1 MITNGKFGK
10 YGGIFVPELI
20 IPALEELEEAFLRYK
35 DDKKFNEELDFY
47 LSEFAGRPTS
57 LYHAKNL
64 SKKFGCKIYLKRE
77 DMLHTGAHKI
87 NNTLGQGLL
96 AKYMGKKRLIA
107 ETGAGQHGIATAVV
121 GAMLSIPTEV
131 YMGSEDVER
140 QKLNVF
146 RMELSGG
153 SVIPVETGSK
163 TLKDAINEAFRDWIT
178 NVEDT
183 HYLIG
188 STMGPHPYPTMVKH
202 FQKVIGTETRKQIL
216 KKEGKLPDAVIA
228 CVGGGSNAMGI
239 FSGFVDDEGVALIGV
254 EGGGDGIET
263 ERTGATLCKGTEGI
277 LHGSLSFVLQNN
289 DGQIKEA
296 HSVSAG
302 LDYPGVG
309 PEHAHLKV
317 IGRAD
322 YVAVTNKEAL
332 KAFGLLSRYEGI
344 IPALESSHAV
354 AYALKYAK
362 LEENKDKTIV
372 FNLSGRG
379 DKDMFLVAKE
389 MGVEV

>member
-20 IPALEELEEAFLRYK
+20 ILALEELEEAFLRYK
-35 DDKKFNEELDFY
+35 DDEKFNEELDFY

-57 LYHAKNL
+57 LYYAKNL

-121 GAMLSIPTEV
+121 GAMLSLPTEV

-146 RMELSGG
+146 RMELSG
-153 SVIPVETGSK
+153 SKVLPVESGSK

-202 FQKVIGTETRKQIL
+202 FQKVIGNEARKQIL
-216 KKEGKLPDAVIA
+216 EKEGKLPDAVIA

-239 FSGFVDDEGVALIGV
+239 FSGFVDDDVILIGV
-254 EGGGDGIET
+254 EGGGDGVET

-317 IGRAD
+317 TGRAD
-322 YVAVTNKEAL
+322 YVAVTNNEAL
-332 KAFGLLSRYEGI
+332 RAFELLSRYEGI

-354 AYALKYAK
+354 AYALKYA
-362 LEENKDKTIV
+362 EENKGKTIII
-372 FNLSGRG
+372 NLSGRG

>member
-1 MITNGKFGK
+1 
-10 YGGIFVPELI
+10 
-20 IPALEELEEAFLRYK
+20 
-35 DDKKFNEELDFY
+35 
-47 LSEFAGRPTS
+47 
-57 LYHAKNL
+57 
-64 SKKFGCKIYLKRE
+64 
-77 DMLHTGAHKI
+77 
-87 NNTLGQGLL
+87 
-96 AKYMGKKRLIA
+96 
-107 ETGAGQHGIATAVV
+107 
-121 GAMLSIPTEV
+121 
-131 YMGSEDVER
+131 MGSEDVER

-146 RMELSGG
+146 RMELSG
-153 SVIPVETGSK
+153 SNVIPVETGSK
-163 TLKDAINEAFRDWIT
+163 TLKDAINEAFRDWIS
-178 NVEDT
+178 NVENT

-202 FQKVIGTETRKQIL
+202 FQSVIGNEAKEQIL
-216 KKEGKLPDAVIA
+216 QKEGQLPDAIIA

-239 FSGFVDDEGVALIGV
+239 FSGFVDDTAVDLIGV
-254 EGGGDGIET
+254 EGGGEGVET

-277 LHGSLSFVLQNN
+277 LHGSLSFVLQDN
-289 DGQIKEA
+289 DGQISEA

-317 IGRAD
+317 TGRAN

-332 KAFGLLSRYEGI
+332 RGFELLSKYEGI

-354 AYALKYAK
+354 AYAEKYANI
-362 LEENKDKTIV
+362 EENKGKTIII
-372 FNLSGRG
+372 NLSGRG

>member
-1 MITNGKFGK
+1 MITDGKFGK

-20 IPALEELEEAFLRYK
+20 IPALEELEKAFLRYK
-35 DDKKFNEELDFY
+35 DDEKFTEELEFY
-47 LSEFAGRPTS
+47 LREFAGRPTS
-57 LYHAKNL
+57 IYFAKNL

-131 YMGSEDVER
+131 YMGIEDVER

-146 RMELSGG
+146 RMELSG
-153 SVIPVETGSK
+153 SHVIPVETGSK

-178 NVEDT
+178 NVETT

-202 FQKVIGTETRKQIL
+202 FQSVIGNEARKQIL
-216 KKEGKLPDAVIA
+216 EKEEKLPDAVIA
-228 CVGGGSNAMGI
+228 CVGGGSNALGI
-239 FSGFVDDEGVALIGV
+239 FSGFIEDKDVELIGV
-254 EGGGDGIET
+254 EGGGDGVET

-277 LHGSLSFVLQNN
+277 LHGSLSFVLQDDN
-289 DGQIKEA
+289 GQISEA

-317 IGRAD
+317 TGRAN
-322 YVAVTNKEAL
+322 YVAVTNQEAL
-332 KAFGLLSRYEGI
+332 RGFELLSKYEGI

-354 AYALKYAK
+354 AYAEKYSK
-362 LEENKDKTIV
+362 IKENSGKTIII
-372 FNLSGRG
+372 NLSGRG

>member
-1 MITNGKFGK
+1 MITTGKFGK

-35 DDKKFNEELDFY
+35 DDEKFVEELEFY
-47 LSEFAGRPTS
+47 LREFAGRPTS
-57 LYHAKNL
+57 LYLAKNL
-64 SKKFGCKIYLKRE
+64 SKKFGCKVYLKRE

-96 AKYMGKKRLIA
+96 AKYMGKTRLIA

-146 RMELSGG
+146 RMELSGS

-163 TLKDAINEAFRDWIT
+163 TLKDAINEAFRDWIS
-178 NVEDT
+178 NVENT

-202 FQKVIGTETRKQIL
+202 FQSVIGKEAKEQIL
-216 KKEGKLPDAVIA
+216 QKEGELPDAVIA

-239 FSGFVDDEGVALIGV
+239 FSGFVDDTAVDLIGV
-254 EGGGDGIET
+254 EGGGEGVET
-263 ERTGATLCKGTEGI
+263 KRTGATLCKGSEGI
-277 LHGSLSFVLQNN
+277 LHGSLSFVLQDN
-289 DGQIKEA
+289 DGQISEA

-317 IGRAD
+317 TGRAN

-332 KAFGLLSRYEGI
+332 RGFELLSKYEGI

-354 AYALKYAK
+354 AYAEKYSK
-362 LEENKDKTIV
+362 IEENKGKTIII
-372 FNLSGRG
+372 NLSGRG

>member
-1 MITNGKFGK
+1 MITEGKFGK

-20 IPALEELEEAFLRYK
+20 IPALEELEGAFLRYK
-35 DDKKFNEELDFY
+35 DDEKFTKELEFY
-47 LSEFAGRPTS
+47 LREFAGRQTS
-57 LYHAKNL
+57 LYFAKNL

-96 AKYMGKKRLIA
+96 AKYMGKKRLMA

-131 YMGSEDVER
+131 YMGIEDVER

-146 RMELSGG
+146 RMELSG
-153 SVIPVETGSK
+153 SHVIPVETGSK

-178 NVEDT
+178 NVETT

-202 FQKVIGTETRKQIL
+202 FQSVIGNEARKQIL
-216 KKEGKLPDAVIA
+216 EKEEKLPDAVIA
-228 CVGGGSNAMGI
+228 CVGGGSNALGI
-239 FSGFVDDEGVALIGV
+239 FSGFIEDKDVELIGV
-254 EGGGDGIET
+254 EGGGDGVET

-277 LHGSLSFVLQNN
+277 LHGSLSFVLQDDN
-289 DGQIKEA
+289 GQISEA

-317 IGRAD
+317 TGRAN
-322 YVAVTNKEAL
+322 YVAVTNQEAL
-332 KAFGLLSRYEGI
+332 RGFELLSKYEGI

-354 AYALKYAK
+354 AYAEKYSK
-362 LEENKDKTIV
+362 IKENSGKTIII
-372 FNLSGRG
+372 NLSGRG
-379 DKDMFLVAKE
+379 DKDTFLVAKE